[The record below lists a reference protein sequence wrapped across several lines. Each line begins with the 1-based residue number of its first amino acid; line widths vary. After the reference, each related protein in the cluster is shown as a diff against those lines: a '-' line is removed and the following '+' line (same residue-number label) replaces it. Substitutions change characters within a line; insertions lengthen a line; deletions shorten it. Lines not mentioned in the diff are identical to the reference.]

1 MTTIG
6 FIGTGNMG
14 GALAKAAFRSE
25 LPVTILLSNRTRE
38 KAEKLSEEIKGTV
51 CDNCDVALAAQII
64 FLGVKPQM
72 LEDVAR
78 EITPVLH
85 KRTDRYVIVSMAAG
99 KSLEKLEEYFGS
111 VPLIRVAPN
120 MPVIT
125 GSGLT
130 LFSANSFVT
139 EEEKAFFIQL
149 MKPSGIV
156 EESDENTLVTS
167 DGIKGCGPAFAAMF
181 AEALAD
187 GAVACGLP
195 RAKAYRYAA
204 EMMKGTAEMLLET
217 GMHPGQLKDSVCSP
231 GGSTIQGVRKLEENN
246 FRAAVMD
253 AVIATFEKKF

>member
-14 GALAKAAFRSE
+14 SALATAAFKSG
-25 LPVTILLSNRTRE
+25 LSDTILLSNRTKE
-38 KAEKLSEEIKGTV
+38 KAEQLSTEIRGKV
-51 CDNCDVALAAQII
+51 CDNSTVAAEAQYI

-72 LEDVAR
+72 LKDVVE

-85 KRTDRYVIVSMAAG
+85 KRSDRYVIVSMAAG
-99 KSLEKLEEYFGS
+99 KSLETLEEYFGN
-111 VPLIRVAPN
+111 VPIIRIAPN
-120 MPVIT
+120 MPAIV
-125 GSGLT
+125 GSGLS
-130 LFSANSFVT
+130 LFSVNSYVT
-139 EEEKAFFIQL
+139 EEEKDFFTQL

-156 EESDENTLVTS
+156 EESDETTLVTS

-181 AEALAD
+181 MEALAD
-187 GAVACGLP
+187 GAVSCGLP

-246 FRAAVMD
+246 FRAAVID